1 MSPIVPL
8 TAIQQKALAL
18 ISAGSTIAAA
28 ASETGVHRNT
38 VGNWLRSSNF
48 RQSLELAC
56 LDQAI
61 FWRDQ
66 AHQMAGDALAAIR
79 AILTDPKAPAAVRLR
94 AALAVLEKAS
104 APLPQ
109 LPAGLR
115 EWAASPAP
123 ENAPPMHNSAQRVP
137 EINHMQAPEPAP
149 MHNHAQPQPPKSVLS
164 TRSRSNERG
173 RPAGVFVGRTPRSAA
188 DAHVRPTDPRP
199 SGTGPLA
206 EFCLQSAP
214 FLVTCQ
220 V

>member
-115 EWAASPAP
+115 EFAASPAP

-137 EINHMQAPEPAP
+137 EIKHMQAPEPAP

-164 TRSRSNERG
+164 QPCPCGSRLKFMYCCLRK
-173 RPAGVFVGRTPRSAA
+173 PSAA
-188 DAHVRPTDPRP
+188 VPDPLRAAIEMRYAGTRPQT
-199 SGTGPLA
+199 S
-206 EFCLQSAP
+206 S
-214 FLVTCQ
+214 
-220 V
+220 

>member
-18 ISAGSTIAAA
+18 ISAGSTITAA

-56 LDQAI
+56 LDQSI
-61 FWRDQ
+61 FWRDH
-66 AHQMAGDALAAIR
+66 AHQMAGDAL
-79 AILTDPKAPAAVRLR
+79 AAVRLR

-104 APLPQ
+104 APLPH

-123 ENAPPMHNSAQRVP
+123 ENAPPMHNSAQRV
-137 EINHMQAPEPAP
+137 
-149 MHNHAQPQPPKSVLS
+149 
-164 TRSRSNERG
+164 
-173 RPAGVFVGRTPRSAA
+173 
-188 DAHVRPTDPRP
+188 
-199 SGTGPLA
+199 
-206 EFCLQSAP
+206 
-214 FLVTCQ
+214 
-220 V
+220 

>member
-38 VGNWLRSSNF
+38 VGNWLRSSIF

-66 AHQMAGDALAAIR
+66 AHQMAGDALAA
-79 AILTDPKAPAAVRLR
+79 
-94 AALAVLEKAS
+94 
-104 APLPQ
+104 
-109 LPAGLR
+109 GLR

-137 EINHMQAPEPAP
+137 EIKHMQAPEPAP

-164 TRSRSNERG
+164 QLCPCGSRLKFMYCCLRK
-173 RPAGVFVGRTPRSAA
+173 PSAA
-188 DAHVRPTDPRP
+188 VPDPLRAAIEMRYAGTRPQT
-199 SGTGPLA
+199 S
-206 EFCLQSAP
+206 S
-214 FLVTCQ
+214 
-220 V
+220 

>member
-8 TAIQQKALAL
+8 TATQQKALAL

-66 AHQMAGDALAAIR
+66 AHQMAGDALAA
-79 AILTDPKAPAAVRLR
+79 VRLR

-137 EINHMQAPEPAP
+137 EIKHMQAPEPAP

-164 TRSRSNERG
+164 QPCPCGSRLKFMYCCLRK
-173 RPAGVFVGRTPRSAA
+173 PSAA
-188 DAHVRPTDPRP
+188 VPDPLRAAIEMRYAGTRPQT
-199 SGTGPLA
+199 S
-206 EFCLQSAP
+206 S
-214 FLVTCQ
+214 
-220 V
+220 